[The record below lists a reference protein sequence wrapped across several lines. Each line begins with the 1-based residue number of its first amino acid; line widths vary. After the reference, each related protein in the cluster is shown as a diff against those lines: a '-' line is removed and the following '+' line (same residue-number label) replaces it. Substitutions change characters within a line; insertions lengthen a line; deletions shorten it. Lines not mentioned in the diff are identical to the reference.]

1 VLHLARLLILI
12 VFVFTSRS
20 NAAAQ
25 ECKAGMNGVIEDEN
39 GEPMVGATVWIEA
52 LKSGTTTDLNGAFTF
67 SNLCPG
73 TYTLLI
79 RFVGYEDQTVSTRIP
94 VSKTQIVQM
103 KPSVEILHDLVIE
116 GDHIQR
122 HSLSQSL
129 SILSEDQLLV
139 NKGKTLGEMLQEVP
153 GVTNIMTGPS
163 VFKPV
168 INGLHSQRL
177 LILNNG
183 IRQEGQQWGI
193 DHAPEIDTYIA
204 SELEVIKGAEAVR
217 YGSDAMGGAI
227 LINPSPLHYSEGV
240 GGEVNLAFASNN
252 RMGAFSGM
260 LEGGLAKHTGLA
272 WRVQGTLKKGGDF
285 HAPDYNLSN
294 TGAEEHNFSTSL
306 GYRRDKNQAEVY
318 FSSFN
323 TTIGILRSSHTGN
336 LDDLQNSIVNNRP
349 WYIDDFTYD
358 VAPPKQQI
366 AHQLVKARFK
376 RNFTTATALTILYG
390 GQFNH
395 REEYDVRRDKKEIPA
410 LSLDLFA
417 NTIDATLDFGKGY
430 WFGSGGISLSAK
442 ANSNLTGNG
451 LLPNYDQQ
459 SGALFLIERYKKEK
473 WLVELGAR
481 IDRQLLK
488 PKMYEKE
495 ILLTPEYNFTYSA
508 LSAGG
513 SLFINTTTRL
523 SSNVG
528 LTTRTPQVNELF
540 SQGLHH
546 GSAAIEEGLLITP
559 DGINTLS
566 SAINLEH
573 SYKWTSTLQM
583 QRKSFS
589 GEITGYLNYFD
600 NYVYLTP
607 YETRLTVRGF
617 FPVFQY
623 RQTNAF
629 LAGSDFS
636 IEVPL
641 TKAVNYSL
649 KASYVY
655 AADQLNSNN
664 RLTFIPPASITNT
677 FKYTISALGKWK
689 DLTMTIKGDYV
700 LRQTRAPE
708 TIYPA
713 DIPSTPVGTNFDFMD
728 APDSYFLVRIDL
740 AATLPLGN
748 RELTFALTG
757 ENLMNN
763 SYRNYMNRLRYYADE
778 TGINILA
785 RINYKFHSHH

>member
-1 VLHLARLLILI
+1 MLHLARLLVLFAII
-12 VFVFTSRS
+12 SISRP

-25 ECKAGMNGVIEDEN
+25 DCMSGLRGVIEDEN
-39 GEPMVGATVWIEA
+39 GQPLTGATIWIEA
-52 LKSGTTTDLNGAFTF
+52 IKAGTTADSDGAFNF

-73 TYTLLI
+73 AYSLLI
-79 RFVGYEDQTVSTRIP
+79 RFVGYEDQTISIKVP
-94 VSKTQIVQM
+94 ASKTQIIQM
-103 KPSVEILHDLVIE
+103 KPSVEILHDLIIE

-129 SILSEDQLLV
+129 SILSEEQLLI

-217 YGSDAMGGAI
+217 YGSDAMGGVI
-227 LINPSPLHYSEGV
+227 LINTSPLHYSEGV
-240 GGEVNLAFASNN
+240 GGEVSLALATNN
-252 RMGAFSGM
+252 RMGVLSGM
-260 LEGGLAKHTGLA
+260 LEGGLARHTGLA

-294 TGAEEHNFSTSL
+294 TGAEEHNFSTSV
-306 GYRRDKNQAEVY
+306 GYRRNKNQAELY
-318 FSSFN
+318 ISSFN

-336 LDDLQNSIVNNRP
+336 LDDLQSSIVNNRP
-349 WYIDDFTYD
+349 WYIHDFTYD
-358 VAPPKQQI
+358 IAPPKQQI
-366 AHQLVKARFK
+366 AHQLLKARF
-376 RNFTTATALTILYG
+376 RRSFTPSTALTILYG

-410 LSLDLFA
+410 LSLDLFV

-430 WFGSGGISLSAK
+430 WFGSGGISVTSK

-451 LLPNYDQQ
+451 LLPNYDQK
-459 SGALFLIERYKKEK
+459 SAGLFLIERYKKEK

-488 PKMYEKE
+488 PKMYDKAT
-495 ILLTPEYNFTYSA
+495 LLTPEYNFTYAA

-513 SLFINTTTRL
+513 SLFLNTTTRL

-546 GSAAIEEGLLITP
+546 GSAAIEEGLLITS
-559 DGINTLS
+559 DGIETRA
-566 SAINLEH
+566 SAIKLER

-589 GEITGYLNYFD
+589 GEITAYLNYFD

-623 RQTNAF
+623 RQTNAL
-629 LAGSDFS
+629 LAGSDLS
-636 IEVPL
+636 IEAPL
-641 TKAVNYSL
+641 TKALNYSL

-655 AADQLNSNN
+655 AADKLNSDN
-664 RLTFIPPASITNT
+664 RLTFIPPASITNAFRYT
-677 FKYTISALGKWK
+677 FPAVGKWK
-689 DLTMTIKGDYV
+689 DLTATIKGDYV
-700 LRQTRAPE
+700 FRQNRAPE
-708 TIYPA
+708 TIYPE
-713 DIPSTPVGTNFDFMD
+713 DIPSTPIDNNFDFMN
-728 APDSYFLVRIDL
+728 APDPYFLLRIDL
-740 AATLPLGN
+740 SATLPLGN
-748 RELTFALTG
+748 RELTFSLTG
-757 ENLMNN
+757 ENLLNN

-785 RINYKFHSHH
+785 RINYKFHGHN

>member
-1 VLHLARLLILI
+1 VLHLARFLILI
-12 VFVFTSRS
+12 SIVSISRPH
-20 NAAAQ
+20 AAAQ
-25 ECKAGMNGVIEDEN
+25 ECTSGFKGIIEDEN
-39 GEPMVGATVWIEA
+39 GEPLAGATVWIET
-52 LKSGTTTDLNGAFTF
+52 LKSGTSTDPNGTFRF
-67 SNLCPG
+67 SNACPG
-73 TYTLLI
+73 SYILLI
-79 RFVGYEDQTVSTRIP
+79 RFVGYEDQTISTKIP
-94 VSKTQIVQM
+94 AAKTLIIQM
-103 KPSVEILHDLVIE
+103 KPSVQVLHDIVIE

-129 SILSEDQLLV
+129 SILSEEQLSV
-139 NKGKTLGEMLQEVP
+139 NKGKTLGEMLQAVP

-217 YGSDAMGGAI
+217 YGSDAMGGVI
-227 LINPSPLHYSEGV
+227 LINTAPLHHSEGV
-240 GGEVNLAFASNN
+240 AGEINLALGSNN
-252 RMGAFSGM
+252 RMGALSGM
-260 LEGGLAKHTGLA
+260 LEGGLARHTGLA

-294 TGAEEHNFSTSL
+294 TGAEEHNFSASL
-306 GYRRDKNQAEVY
+306 GYRRNKNQVEVY

-358 VAPPKQQI
+358 IAPPKQDI
-366 AHQLVKARFK
+366 SHQLLKARFK
-376 RNFTTATALTILYG
+376 RNFTTTTALTILYG

-410 LSLDLFA
+410 LSLDLFV

-430 WFGSGGISLSAK
+430 WFGSGGLNLTAK

-459 SGALFLIERYKKEK
+459 SVGLFLIERYKKEK

-481 IDRQLLK
+481 IDQQFLK
-488 PKMYEKE
+488 PKMYDKG
-495 ILLTPEYNFTYSA
+495 LLLEPEYNFTYSA
-508 LSAGG
+508 VSAGG
-513 SLFINTTTRL
+513 SLFISTTTRL
-523 SSNVG
+523 SSNLG

-546 GSAAIEEGLLITP
+546 GSAAIEEGILITQ
-559 DGINTLS
+559 DGVDTRS
-566 SAINLEH
+566 SEIKLEH

-589 GEITGYLNYFD
+589 GEITAYLNYFD

-623 RQTNAF
+623 RQTNAL
-629 LAGSDFS
+629 LAGSDLS
-636 IEVPL
+636 IEVPV
-641 TKAVNYSL
+641 TKRINYSL
-649 KASYVY
+649 NASYVY
-655 AADQLNSNN
+655 AADQVAPNN
-664 RLTFIPPASITNT
+664 RLPFIPPASILNALS
-677 FKYTISALGKWK
+677 YTIPAAGKWK
-689 DLTMTIKGDYV
+689 DVRTSIKGNYV
-700 LRQTRAPE
+700 MRQSRAPE
-708 TIYPA
+708 TINPA
-713 DIPSTPVGTNFDFMD
+713 DISSTPIDSNFDFMD
-728 APDSYFLVRIDL
+728 APDPYFVLRIDL
-740 AATLPLGN
+740 SASLPLGN
-748 RELTFALTG
+748 RELTFSLTG
-757 ENLMNN
+757 ENLLNH

-778 TGINILA
+778 TGINILV